1 MLRPFVPALALVS
14 FGLVA
19 PAQAGVI
26 NTFDNPGDIVLSPTQ
41 APGAWYTDRYAP
53 AGFAA
58 GQSGGG
64 RTGVLALSLSDTAG
78 RVDRSAPFNTAFY
91 NTQGRKFDLASGTTS
106 LFIDLYVPA
115 TGTAGGRY
123 AGLWAT
129 AVDGANAIAAYPIIE
144 AANGGFQVW
153 DTANPMG
160 GWHTIAGFSGT
171 DQWYE
176 IGFDY
181 ANGQYNYYINGQLVK
196 SFSAPPATFSNV
208 ILQGYN
214 TETGVN
220 RTINFDNLST
230 TSSVPE
236 PATVVTIGLLAGAVG
251 IRLVARRKRGE
262 PAAV

>member
-1 MLRPFVPALALVS
+1 MLRMFARVLALLT

-26 NTFDNPGDIVLSPTQ
+26 NTFDNPGDVTLSPTQ
-41 APGAWYTDRYAP
+41 APGTWYTDRYAP

-64 RTGVLALSLSDTAG
+64 RTGVLAVTLSD
-78 RVDRSAPFNTAFY
+78 APRPPAFSSSFY

-106 LFIDLYVPA
+106 LFIDLYIPA
-115 TGTAGGRY
+115 GGTAGGRY

-129 AVDGANAIAAYPIIE
+129 AVDGANAIAGYPIIE
-144 AANGGFQVW
+144 AANGGFRIWNPV
-153 DTANPMG
+153 ANAYE
-160 GWHTIAGFSGT
+160 TIAGYTGT

-181 ANGQYNYYINGQLVK
+181 ANGQYGFYIDGQLVK
-196 SFSAPPATFSNV
+196 SVASATPVTFSNV

-214 TETGVN
+214 TDAGVN

-236 PATVVTIGLLAGAVG
+236 PATMVTLGVLAGALG
-251 IRLVARRKRGE
+251 LRLVVRRKRGV
-262 PAAV
+262 PVAA

>member
-1 MLRPFVPALALVS
+1 MLRPLVPAFALLT

-26 NTFDNPGDIVLSPTQ
+26 NTFDNPGDVVLSPTQ
-41 APGAWYTDRYAP
+41 APGTWYTDRYAP

-64 RTGVLALSLSDTAG
+64 RTGVLALTLSAADGGTS
-78 RVDRSAPFNTAFY
+78 RPSSFSSAFY

-106 LFIDLYVPA
+106 LFIDLYVPSGT
-115 TGTAGGRY
+115 TGRHG
-123 AGLWAT
+123 GLWAT

-144 AANGGFQVW
+144 AANGGFRVW

-160 GWHTIAGFSGT
+160 GWHTIAGFAGT

-181 ANGQYNYYINGQLVK
+181 ANGQYNYYIDGQLVK
-196 SFSAPPATFSNV
+196 SFTNGTPVTFANV

-214 TETGVN
+214 TDAGVN
-220 RTINFDNLST
+220 RTVNFDGLST

-236 PATVVTIGLLAGAVG
+236 PATVVTVGILAGALG
-251 IRLVARRKRGE
+251 LRLVARRKRGE
-262 PAAV
+262 PVAA

>member
-1 MLRPFVPALALVS
+1 MLRPLVPAFALLT

-19 PAQAGVI
+19 PAQAGLI
-26 NTFDNPGDIVLSPTQ
+26 NTFDNPGDVVLSPTQ
-41 APGAWYTDRYAP
+41 SPGTWYTDRYAP

-64 RTGVLALSLSDTAG
+64 RTGVLALTLSAADGGTS
-78 RVDRSAPFNTAFY
+78 RPSSFSSAFY

-115 TGTAGGRY
+115 AGTAGGRY

-129 AVDGANAIAAYPIIE
+129 ATSGSGPLQFPILE

-153 DTANPMG
+153 DPVNG
-160 GWHTIAGFSGT
+160 GFTTIPGISGT
-171 DQWYE
+171 DRWYE

-181 ANGQYNYYINGQLVK
+181 ANGQYNFYIDGQLVK
-196 SFSAPPATFSNV
+196 SFANGTPVTFSNV

-214 TETGVN
+214 TDAGVN
-220 RTINFDNLST
+220 RTVNFDGLST

-236 PATVVTIGLLAGAVG
+236 PATVVTVGILAGALG
-251 IRLVARRKRGE
+251 LRLVARRKRGE
-262 PAAV
+262 PVAA

>member
-1 MLRPFVPALALVS
+1 MLRPLVPALALLT

-19 PAQAGVI
+19 PVQAGVI
-26 NTFDNPGDIVLSPTQ
+26 NTFDNPGDVVLSPTQ
-41 APGAWYTDRYAP
+41 APGTWYTDRYAP

-64 RTGVLALSLSDTAG
+64 RTGVLALTLSAADGGTS
-78 RVDRSAPFNTAFY
+78 RPSSFSSAFY

-106 LFIDLYVPA
+106 LFIDLFVPA
-115 TGTAGGRY
+115 SGTNGGRY
-123 AGLWAT
+123 GGMWASAT
-129 AVDGANAIAAYPIIE
+129 SGSGPLQFPIIE

-153 DTANPMG
+153 NPVVG
-160 GWHTIAGFSGT
+160 GFETIAGFNGM

-176 IGFDY
+176 VGFDY
-181 ANGQYNYYINGQLVK
+181 ANGQYNYYIDGQLVK
-196 SFSAPPATFSNV
+196 SFAYGTPVTFSNV

-214 TETGVN
+214 TDAGVN

-236 PATVVTIGLLAGAVG
+236 PATIVTLGVLAGALG
-251 IRLVARRKRGE
+251 LRLVVRRKRGV
-262 PAAV
+262 PAAA